1 MLLPSARLCG
11 KSAIVGDSDVL
22 CVECTEIVGDSD
34 VLCVECTEIVGDSD
48 VLCVE
53 CTGYGIVSVFF

>member
-34 VLCVECTEIVGDSD
+34 VLCVECT
-48 VLCVE
+48 
-53 CTGYGIVSVFF
+53 GYGIVSVFF